1 MIQFYYLSVPL
12 QKPEKWDPAVVN
24 YQICIPEN
32 NAVNSLIILFFLK
45 SSCQESLLD

>member
-32 NAVNSLIILFFLK
+32 NAHEQFNYFVLS
-45 SSCQESLLD
+45 